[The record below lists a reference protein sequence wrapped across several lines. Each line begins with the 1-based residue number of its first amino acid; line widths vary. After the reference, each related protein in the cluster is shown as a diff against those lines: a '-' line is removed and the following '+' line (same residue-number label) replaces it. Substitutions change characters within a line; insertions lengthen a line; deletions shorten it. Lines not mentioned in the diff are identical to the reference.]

1 MPTPKKS
8 AKQTPKRQ
16 TKKQEPK
23 EIELRAGQKIGTHGK
38 PTPLSEHERKF
49 HGEWTKK
56 QCVDHLRGLQKAHPD
71 MFISRNWFRANS
83 DISDATWNRY
93 FGTFQEFKRS
103 AGIDLSRHAGRLEKQ
118 IAKHAGHDEI
128 EKFTNQKL
136 SYIGK
141 YEKPKDHRWQ
151 TVMACSDVHD
161 EFCDPFW
168 RRVFLDSLERI
179 KPDILIL
186 NGDIFDLPEF
196 SKYAQDPREWDVTR
210 KIRIALDF
218 IRDCREAAPD
228 AQIDFIEGNHE
239 FRLFRHLAEATPAL
253 KTVLADLHG
262 FDIPKLLG
270 LDEFEINFVGTADL
284 KAWTERDIKKE
295 LTRNYKIYFDGT
307 FLASHYPE
315 RRKLSMAGFGGHHHK
330 HEVWP
335 IRDPWGRPCEFH
347 QMGGGHYRAAEY
359 CDGEIWNLGFML
371 GHCDTKQRVVN
382 WEYIPVSDHAVVGG
396 QWFIRAENEHI
407 V

>member
-1 MPTPKKS
+1 M
-8 AKQTPKRQ
+8 
-16 TKKQEPK
+16 TKKESPEQPTLLK
-23 EIELRAGQKIGTHGK
+23 GQKLGPHNK
-38 PTPLSEHERKF
+38 PVPLSEHERKYQKLS
-49 HGEWTKK
+49 KK
-56 QCVDHLRGLQKAHPD
+56 ECIDHLRDIQKANPD

-83 DISDATWNRY
+83 DISDSTWNRH

-103 AGIDLSRHAGRLEKQ
+103 AGIDLSRHGGRLEKQ

-136 SYIGK
+136 GYIGK
-141 YEKPKDHRWQ
+141 YEKPKSSRWQ

-161 EFCDPFW
+161 EFCDPFF
-168 RRVFLDSLERI
+168 RRVFIETVERI

-186 NGDIFDLPEF
+186 NGDIFDLAEF
-196 SKYAQDPREWDVTR
+196 SKYGQDPREWNVTR
-210 KIRIALDF
+210 KIRWALDF
-218 IRDCREAAPD
+218 IKDCREAAPD

-262 FDIPKLLG
+262 FTIPKLIG

-295 LTRNYKIYFDGT
+295 LTRNYKVYFDT
-307 FLASHYPE
+307 FLACHFPD
-315 RRKLSMAGFGGHHHK
+315 RRNLSMAGFGGHHHK

-335 IRDPWGRPCEFH
+335 VRNTRDYPGEFH

-359 CDGEIWNLGFML
+359 CDGEIWNLGFMIA
-371 GHCDTKQRVVN
+371 HIDTKKKIPN
-382 WEYIPVSDHAVVGG
+382 FEYVPITDHAVVGG
-396 QWFIRAENEHI
+396 QWYMRKPSEVI